1 MNRRQQRRMAI
12 RVARTAAREYLG
24 IRVGTFLR
32 KLKTGDA
39 DAQMA
44 FYAAAED
51 EDPDIDISSI
61 QKLLEMIL
69 EFIAAL
75 QAIFNW

>member
-1 MNRRQQRRMAI
+1 MNRRQKRRKAI
-12 RVARTAAREYLG
+12 RVARTAAREFLG
-24 IRVGTFLR
+24 VRVGTFLR
-32 KLKTGDA
+32 KLDSGDA

-51 EDPDIDISSI
+51 EDPDIDLSTI

-69 EFIAAL
+69 EFISAL
-75 QAIFNW
+75 KRIFNW